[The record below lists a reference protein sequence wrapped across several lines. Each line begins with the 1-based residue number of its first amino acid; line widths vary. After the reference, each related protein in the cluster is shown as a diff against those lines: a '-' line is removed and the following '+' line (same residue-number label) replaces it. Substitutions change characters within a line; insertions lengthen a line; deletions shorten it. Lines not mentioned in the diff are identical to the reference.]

1 MANGSETNIPAYK
14 TLSINNRRY
23 LGNKYRLLPFIKS
36 VVERECSGVLSFA
49 DIFSGTGAVSSAF
62 LDKQIIT
69 NDLMYSNYVC
79 NLAWFGAQP
88 YRPQTIVEYVTRYN
102 SLSVTEE
109 NYMTQNFSNTFF
121 SHDDCAKI
129 GFIREDIE
137 QSFQAGAIN
146 ERERGAADHL
156 PAVRHG

>member
-69 NDLMYSNYVC
+69 NDLMYSNYV
-79 NLAWFGAQP
+79 AISPGSAP
-88 YRPQTIVEYVTRYN
+88 SPTGPRP
-102 SLSVTEE
+102 LSS
-109 NYMTQNFSNTFF
+109 M
-121 SHDDCAKI
+121 
-129 GFIREDIE
+129 
-137 QSFQAGAIN
+137 
-146 ERERGAADHL
+146 
-156 PAVRHG
+156 

>member
-1 MANGSETNIPAYK
+1 M
-14 TLSINNRRY
+14 
-23 LGNKYRLLPFIKS
+23 GNKYRLLPFIKS

-88 YRPQTIVEYVTRYN
+88 YRPQTIVEYVTRGTILF
-102 SLSVTEE
+102 LS
-109 NYMTQNFSNTFF
+109 Q
-121 SHDDCAKI
+121 KRI
-129 GFIREDIE
+129 I
-137 QSFQAGAIN
+137 
-146 ERERGAADHL
+146 
-156 PAVRHG
+156 

>member
-1 MANGSETNIPAYK
+1 MSVSYTHLK

-109 NYMTQNFSNTFF
+109 NYMTQNF
-121 SHDDCAKI
+121 
-129 GFIREDIE
+129 
-137 QSFQAGAIN
+137 
-146 ERERGAADHL
+146 
-156 PAVRHG
+156 